1 MAEAPQPL
9 YARLRD
15 ELRAGILDGRL
26 QPHAKLP
33 SESEMTAAYGVSRI
47 TVRQALGDLQKEG
60 LIVRLQGK
68 GAFVSQPQA
77 TQELNRLEGL
87 AEALAP
93 QGQAVHSKRL
103 SMKQV
108 RASAEVAGQLGLAAR
123 TEVYQLST
131 LRYLNRQP
139 LSVNVSHFVP
149 GLGERIARID
159 VSGRD
164 LIEVLER
171 DLGQRVVRA
180 DVEIRA
186 EAMAAR
192 EAKLLQVDA
201 GQPALRV
208 HRVLVAADGRPLQA
222 ETAIYRADVFS
233 YKLSLSR

>member
-1 MAEAPQPL
+1 MAEVPQPL

-68 GAFVSQPQA
+68 GAYVAQPRASQQL
-77 TQELNRLEGL
+77 QRLEGL
-87 AEALAP
+87 AEALAGG
-93 QGQAVHSKRL
+93 GQQIHSKRL
-103 SMKQV
+103 AMKTV
-108 RASAEVAGQLGLAAR
+108 RAAAEVAAQLELVPR
-123 TEVYQLST
+123 TEVHQLTT
-131 LRYLNRQP
+131 LRYLDRQP
-139 LSVNVSHFVP
+139 LSVNVSHFLP
-149 GLGERIARID
+149 GIGERIARID

-164 LIEVLER
+164 LLEVLER
-171 DLGQRVVRA
+171 DLGQRVERA

-186 EAMAAR
+186 EAMPAR
-192 EAKLLQVDA
+192 EARLLQVEA

-208 HRVLVAADGRPLQA
+208 HRVIRAVGGKPLQTEA
-222 ETAIYRADVFS
+222 AVYRADVFS
-233 YKLSLSR
+233 YRLTLKR

>member
-15 ELRAGILDGRL
+15 ELRASILDGRL
-26 QPHAKLP
+26 QPHARLP
-33 SESEMTAAYGVSRI
+33 SENEMTAAYGVSRI

-77 TQELNRLEGL
+77 TQQLHRLEGL

-103 SMKQV
+103 SMKRL
-108 RASAEVAGQLGLAAR
+108 RATPAIAGQLELAPL
-123 TEVYQLST
+123 TELYQLMT
-131 LRYLNRQP
+131 LRYLDRQP

-149 GLGERIARID
+149 GIGERIARID
-159 VSGRD
+159 LSGRD

-171 DLGQRVVRA
+171 DLGQPVARA

-186 EAMAAR
+186 QAMPAR
-192 EAKLLQVDA
+192 EAKLLRVDA
-201 GQPALRV
+201 GEPALKV
-208 HRVLVAADGRPLQA
+208 HRLLRAEDGKPLQV